1 MVLPLLHLFE
11 SKSLALKQHPGM
23 EVETSK
29 EPVTPSPA
37 VQRVIAGRKKN
48 SFLFYLILARLIG
61 AKLAL
66 ENVYIIKSM

>member
-1 MVLPLLHLFE
+1 
-11 SKSLALKQHPGM
+11 M